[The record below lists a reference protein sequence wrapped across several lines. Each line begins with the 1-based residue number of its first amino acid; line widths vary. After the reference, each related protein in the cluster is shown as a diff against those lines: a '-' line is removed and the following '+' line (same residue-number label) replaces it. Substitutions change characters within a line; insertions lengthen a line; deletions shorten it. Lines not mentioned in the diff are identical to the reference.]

1 MVTSRFFDSRISA
14 ASLCASLSE
23 NCGSMTSMSRSPAS
37 IVELT
42 S

>member
-1 MVTSRFFDSRISA
+1 MVVRFFFDSRISA

-23 NCGSMTSMSRSPAS
+23 NCASISSMSFSPEI